1 MTRKPYQTVQ
11 LKLRFPE
18 KLRLR
23 IQSAAERSKR
33 SMNSEIVQR
42 LEKSFEKDD
51 LAALVAS
58 AADAAAKPAARAAA
72 SMVELAMYAIFQQLA
87 ESKKLLLSDEER
99 EELLVRQSL
108 LALHLFTPATSEGV
122 SATPKPASA
131 ERKSRRPLKTKG
143 FF

>member
-108 LALHLFTPATSEGV
+108 LAPHQFKRPTGEGV

-131 ERKSRRPLKTKG
+131 ERKSKAST
-143 FF
+143 

>member
-1 MTRKPYQTVQ
+1 VTVQ

-23 IQSAAERSKR
+23 IQSAAERSER

-51 LAALVAS
+51 LTALVTSAARA
-58 AADAAAKPAARAAA
+58 AADAAAEK
-72 SMVELAMYAIFQQLA
+72 VELVMYAIFLQLA
-87 ESKKLLLSDEER
+87 ESKKFLLSEDER

-108 LALHLFTPATSEGV
+108 LATAPHHFKAPTGEGV
-122 SATPKPASA
+122 SDAMPKPASA
-131 ERKSRRPLKTKG
+131 ERKSKAST
-143 FF
+143 

>member
-33 SMNSEIVQR
+33 SMNSEIVER

-51 LAALVAS
+51 LAGLVAS

-108 LALHLFTPATSEGV
+108 LAPHLFTPATGEGV
-122 SATPKPASA
+122 SATAKPASV
-131 ERKSRRPLKTKG
+131 ERKSKTRT
-143 FF
+143 

>member
-23 IQSAAERSKR
+23 IQSAAERSER
-33 SMNSEIVQR
+33 SMNSEIVHR

-51 LAALVAS
+51 LAALVSS
-58 AADAAAKPAARAAA
+58 AADAAAKPAAKAAA
-72 SMVELAMYAIFQQLA
+72 SMVELALYAIFRQLA
-87 ESKKLLLSDEER
+87 ESKKLLLSEDEH

-108 LALHLFTPATSEGV
+108 LATAPHLFTPPTGEGV
-122 SATPKPASA
+122 SDAIPKPAST
-131 ERKSRRPLKTKG
+131 ERKAKAST
-143 FF
+143 

>member
-51 LAALVAS
+51 LAALVTA
-58 AADAAAKPAARAAA
+58 AADGAAKPAARAAA

-87 ESKKLLLSDEER
+87 ESKKLFLSDEER

-108 LALHLFTPATSEGV
+108 VATAPHLTPPTGEGV

-131 ERKSRRPLKTKG
+131 ERKSKAST
-143 FF
+143 